1 MAQHGAVRTPASVI
15 IANIAS
21 QLLLLLLLLLL
32 LCYSPSTV
40 AMLDRSPAEAS
51 TDRCVCDLSLFSSAW
66 TNQRR
71 Y

>member
-1 MAQHGAVRTPASVI
+1 MRTPASVI
-15 IANIAS
+15 IANIAT
-21 QLLLLLLLLLL
+21 QLQLLLLLL

-40 AMLDRSPAEAS
+40 AMWDRSPAEAS

>member
-1 MAQHGAVRTPASVI
+1 MRTPASVI
-15 IANIAS
+15 IANIAT
-21 QLLLLLLLLLL
+21 QLLLL

>member
-1 MAQHGAVRTPASVI
+1 MRTPASVI
-15 IANIAS
+15 IANIAT
-21 QLLLLLLLLLL
+21 QLLLLL